1 MWRFWTGGWNRI
13 EPGEDPDEAR
23 RLYYVAMTRA
33 RQTVTLAR
41 MQGPHRLQEALIGHR
56 SVVQREPV
64 DLPPSSPAL
73 KYRHIRVG
81 LQDVD
86 LGFAGRQDPRRPV
99 HRAIAALSPGDPLE
113 ARPGAGG
120 TWALLDPAGTVV
132 GRLARSFK
140 PPMGTR
146 CRAAEVFAVVEWSR
160 EASDPIYRDTVRSE
174 RWEVVVPEL
183 VFEPDV
189 RGNRPVALAG

>member
-1 MWRFWTGGWNRI
+1 MK
-13 EPGEDPDEAR
+13 
-23 RLYYVAMTRA
+23 
-33 RQTVTLAR
+33 
-41 MQGPHRLQEALIGHR
+41 
-56 SVVQREPV
+56 REPV
-64 DLPPSSPAL
+64 NLPPSSGAL

-86 LGFAGRQDPRRPV
+86 LGFAGRQDSRRPV
-99 HRAIAALSPGDPLE
+99 HRIIAALSPGDPLE

-120 TWALLDPAGTVV
+120 AWALLDPAGMVV

-160 EASDPIYRDTVRSE
+160 EASDPKYRDTVRSE
-174 RWEVVVPEL
+174 TWEVVVPEL
-183 VFEPDV
+183 VFEPDDH
-189 RGNRPVALAG
+189 